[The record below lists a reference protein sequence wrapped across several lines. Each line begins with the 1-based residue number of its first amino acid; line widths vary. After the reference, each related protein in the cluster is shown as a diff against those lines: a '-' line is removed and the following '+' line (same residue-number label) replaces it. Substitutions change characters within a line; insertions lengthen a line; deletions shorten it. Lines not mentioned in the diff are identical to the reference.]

1 MKIEHNIW
9 FPELIGQSEK
19 EVTIYANGLDDYQPR
34 DFNILLAMEA
44 LCAAKVI
51 PTKEIEAYQQFK
63 QLGLAEKKEIL
74 PNVVYQGPLADEY
87 TRNQALIDEFRSNA
101 DYQVFSRQLFEACHF
116 DGEMPITDENL
127 AVLQERVFE
136 IEQNNWEIMKEIQ
149 AEIGLEI
156 LTNSWPRLPNGFW
169 DYSLPTTLV
178 FEVFEYNSSFVIELE
193 KKAEEFITS
202 FSCVPIERYEDVNT
216 WEIIIQLK

>member
-1 MKIEHNIW
+1 MKIDHNIW
-9 FPELIGQSEK
+9 FPELIRKSEK
-19 EVTIYANGLDDYQPR
+19 EVTIYANGLEDYQSR

-44 LCAAKVI
+44 LCAAKGI
-51 PTKEIEAYQQFK
+51 HSNEIEAYQQFK
-63 QLGLAEKKEIL
+63 QLGLAEKRDSL
-74 PNVVYQGPLADEY
+74 PNVIYRGHLADEY
-87 TRNQALIDEFRSNA
+87 TRNQAIIDEFRSNA
-101 DYQVFSRQLFEACHF
+101 DYQIFSRQLFEACHF

-127 AVLQERVFE
+127 AVLQEQVFE
-136 IEQNNWEIMKEIQ
+136 IEQNNWKIMKEIQ

-156 LTNSWPRLPNGFW
+156 LTTAWPRLPNGFW

-193 KKAEEFITS
+193 KKAEQFITS
-202 FSCVPIERYEDVNT
+202 YSCVPIDRYEDVKT